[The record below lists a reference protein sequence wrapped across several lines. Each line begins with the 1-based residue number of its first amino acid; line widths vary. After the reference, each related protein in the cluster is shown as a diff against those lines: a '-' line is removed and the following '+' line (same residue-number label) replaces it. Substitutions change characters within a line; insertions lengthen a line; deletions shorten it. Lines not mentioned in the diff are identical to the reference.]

1 MENCTQKTP
10 ALSKS
15 KTKPLIIASD
25 FNGNIIN
32 FNQDGWFNATQVA
45 ATFDKRIDHWLENKE
60 TQEYISILNTRNYGD
75 LIITKRG
82 KYGGG
87 TWMHPKL
94 AIFFARWLSADFAIW
109 CDEQI
114 EGIIFGGRAA
124 QQLKESELIKMLV
137 SEKRD
142 AHKEMM
148 DALVEQRHHLGKG
161 TESRHFIIENK
172 LCNWA
177 VTKSFSGIDESQMNP
192 EELQLLM
199 FARKTNESLIL
210 AGFEYDERKHHL
222 AYAVEHK
229 RRKLNK
235 LMAA

>member
-1 MENCTQKTP
+1 MDNCALVFAIKQKPFTN
-10 ALSKS
+10 SE
-15 KTKPLIIASD
+15 IIAHETGVQHKNLLELIRTYLSD
-25 FNGNIIN
+25 LQEFGR
-32 FNQDGWFNATQVA
+32 VA
-45 ATFDKRIDHWLENKE
+45 FE
-60 TQEYISILNTRNYGD
+60 TRPFETAGGEQNREIAILNEEQTTLLITYMRNSEKVRHFKKV
-75 LIITKRG
+75 IVR
-82 KYGGG
+82 
-87 TWMHPKL
+87 
-94 AIFFARWLSADFAIW
+94 AFFDMRNTLHT
-109 CDEQI
+109 
-114 EGIIFGGRAA
+114 
-124 QQLKESELIKMLV
+124 IKMATV
-137 SEKRD
+137 DKRD

-148 DALVEQRHHLGKG
+148 DDLVEQRHHLGNG

-210 AGFEYDERKHHL
+210 AGFEYGERKHHL
-222 AYAVEHK
+222 AYAIEHK